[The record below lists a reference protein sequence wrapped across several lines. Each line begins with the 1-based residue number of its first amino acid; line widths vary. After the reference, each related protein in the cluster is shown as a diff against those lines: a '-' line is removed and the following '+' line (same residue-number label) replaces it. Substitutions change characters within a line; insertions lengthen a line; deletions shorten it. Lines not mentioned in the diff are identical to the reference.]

1 MKIMAKTN
9 KKKAGNV
16 PNPIPP
22 AGMRPDSRGEHGV
35 PHPNDDSVWEAY
47 KWRKTHS
54 Q

>member
-1 MKIMAKTN
+1 MAKTN

-35 PHPNDDSVWEAY
+35 PHPNDESIWEAY
-47 KWRKTHS
+47 KWRKT
-54 Q
+54 QQQ